1 MNCYQ
6 TLFMKYF
13 LTFLTTFFIYFG
25 VFGFLDYKGI
35 IGKIMNLLMKI
46 PEKILNVISGLI
58 PTFIKNF
65 FKRFVSPIYNFFS
78 IAIPDYF
85 NKKRTEAKKPLDQR
99 LAELKK
105 KENEIL
111 KNKNAK
117 SIFVFMDW
125 FNSAFSKIKVTG
137 QTFWEKFKDVVLAG
151 LILSLFYYV
160 IWYFIMVV
168 LVNILKYMINT
179 ASGGQELLQQLQ
191 SMANQ
196 RNG

>member
-46 PEKILNVISGLI
+46 PEKILNFISGLI
-58 PTFIKNF
+58 PRFIKNF
-65 FKRFVSPIYNFFS
+65 FKRFVSPIYNLFS
-78 IAIPDYF
+78 KAIPGYF

-117 SIFVFMDW
+117 TIFVFMDW

-137 QTFWEKFKDVVLAG
+137 KTFWEKFKDVVLAG
-151 LILSLFYYV
+151 LILSLF
-160 IWYFIMVV
+160 
-168 LVNILKYMINT
+168 
-179 ASGGQELLQQLQ
+179 
-191 SMANQ
+191 
-196 RNG
+196 